1 MRKRGGDEPGRGTEL
16 YGERLLATI
25 VEAVPEI
32 IWVKSAE
39 DYRLVLVNK
48 AGEDFFGVPRARLLG
63 KTDYDLFPIE
73 YADGFTATDRS
84 ALSSRE
90 PVDIPEQEIVSPV
103 RGVRVIQTTKL
114 PIYDDRGQP
123 RYVVGISR
131 DITERHAARERND
144 LERQLQEARR
154 MEAVGHLA
162 AGIAHDF
169 NNLLTVIMGA
179 GTLLLEEV
187 GPDRTERRDI
197 EDIVA
202 SAHRGADL
210 TRQLLAFSRR
220 QSLQPRVLDLNG
232 VVANVG
238 RLLQRLIGENVELL
252 TARASE
258 SSFVRADPCE
268 LEQVI
273 ANLVINARDAMP
285 DGGTLTLA
293 TENVVL
299 DDQFAR
305 SHPGARVGPHVML
318 AVSDTGTGMSE
329 AVKARLFEPFFST
342 KAPGKGTGLGLSTV
356 QGIVRRS
363 DGYIVAESELG
374 RGTTFRI
381 YLPRVLRFDSTPLAE
396 VTSRMSPG
404 GRETIV
410 VVQVSPGIEP
420 ELS

>member
-1 MRKRGGDEPGRGTEL
+1 MREREDSEPGREMEH

-25 VEAVPEI
+25 VEAVPDI

-39 DYRLVLVNK
+39 NLRLVLLNK

-63 KTDYDLFPIE
+63 KTDYDLFPVE
-73 YADGFTATDRS
+73 HADAFTATDRA
-84 ALSSRE
+84 ALSGCTPLE
-90 PVDIPEQEIVSPV
+90 IPEQEIVSPAK
-103 RGVRVIQTTKL
+103 GVRVIQTTKL
-114 PIYDDRGQP
+114 PICDDRGRP
-123 RYVVGISR
+123 RFLVGISH
-131 DITERHAARERND
+131 DITERQAARERHD

-179 GTLLLEEV
+179 GTLLLEVV
-187 GPDRTERRDI
+187 GPERSERRDV

-202 SAHRGADL
+202 SARRGADL

-220 QSLQPRVLDLNG
+220 QALQPCVLDLNG
-232 VVANVG
+232 VVANVE
-238 RLLQRLIGENVELL
+238 RLLRRLLIGENVQFI
-252 TARASE
+252 TARAGE
-258 SSFVRADPCE
+258 SSFVRADPGE

-305 SHPGARVGPHVML
+305 AHPGARVGPHVL
-318 AVSDTGTGMSE
+318 LSVSDTGTGMSE
-329 AVKARLFEPFFST
+329 TVKSHLFEPFFST

-363 DGYIVAESELG
+363 DGFIVAESELG

-381 YLPRVLRFDSTPLAE
+381 YLPRVLRFDY
-396 VTSRMSPG
+396 
-404 GRETIV
+404 RE
-410 VVQVSPGIEP
+410 
-420 ELS
+420 